1 MMPTQLKKFSLCLV
15 VTAVLVCVVIR
26 CRDTVTPAA
35 APERFQDC
43 AVVIDAGH
51 GGEDGG
57 AVSLSG
63 RTESGLNLAI
73 ALKLDQLMGLYGVR
87 TMMLRTEDISLHSP
101 EAETLRQKKASDLH
115 NRVAMVEDA
124 AGATLISIH
133 QNSYPSSRYSGAQV
147 FYSPTPGSRE
157 LAERM
162 QEVLRL
168 TLDPNNSR
176 QAAQVAKSVYLMN
189 HVNCRA
195 ILIECGFLTN
205 PEEEA
210 RLASPDYQIQLAAAI
225 CGGYLQEQIIEE
237 QGDGT

>member
-1 MMPTQLKKFSLCLV
+1 MMPTQLKKFFLCLV

-57 AVSLSG
+57 AISLSG
-63 RTESGLNLAI
+63 RVESGLNLSI

-87 TMMLRTEDISLHSP
+87 TTMLRTEDVSLHSP
-101 EAETLRQKKASDLH
+101 DAETLRQKKASDLR
-115 NRVAMVEDA
+115 NRVAMVEEA

-147 FYSPTPGSRE
+147 FYSPTSGSRE
-157 LAERM
+157 LAEQM

-168 TLDPNNSR
+168 MLDPSNDR
-176 QAAQVAKSVYLMN
+176 QAAQVAESVYLMN
-189 HVNCRA
+189 HVDCRA

-205 PEEEA
+205 PDEEA
-210 RLASPDYQIQLAAAI
+210 RLASPDYQTKLAAAI
-225 CGGYLQEQIIEE
+225 CGGYLQEQIEK
-237 QGDGT
+237 QGDRT